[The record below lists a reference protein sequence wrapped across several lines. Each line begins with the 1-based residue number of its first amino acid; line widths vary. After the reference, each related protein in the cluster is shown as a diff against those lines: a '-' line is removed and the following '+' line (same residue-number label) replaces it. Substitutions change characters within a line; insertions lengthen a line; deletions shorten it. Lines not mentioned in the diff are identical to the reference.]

1 MRGFSGRY
9 LVLVWLSLALLAGQ
23 VFAAGPLVVG
33 ERHPEILAF
42 VFPAPEVPDHRVYL
56 GLGEDQ
62 GSLAL
67 ADMER
72 DFLLVEIVGVYCP
85 VCHNQAPDILR
96 LYQRVQRDAGLAGKV
111 GMVAVAVGAT
121 AMEIEHLHRTW
132 RFPFPILQDGDYV
145 LHKLIGEPDTP
156 YSFLLDRDGSV
167 LYTHLGR
174 ADTESLFNQLK
185 QLP

>member
-1 MRGFSGRY
+1 MSGFAGRH
-9 LVLVWLSLALLAGQ
+9 LVLVWLSLALLVGQ
-23 VFAAGPLVVG
+23 VFAAGPLGVG

-42 VFPAPEVPDHRVYL
+42 TFPAPEVPDHRTYL
-56 GLGEDQ
+56 NLEEDQ

-72 DFLLVEIVGVYCP
+72 DFFLIEIVGVYCP
-85 VCHNQAPDILR
+85 ICHTQAPDMVR
-96 LYQRVQRDAGLAGKV
+96 LYQRIRREPGLADKV
-111 GMVAVAVGAT
+111 AMVAVAAGAT
-121 AMEIEHLHRTW
+121 PMEVEHLHRTW
-132 RFPFPILQDGDYV
+132 RFPFPILQDGDYA

-156 YSFLLDRDGSV
+156 YTFILDRDGSV

-174 ADTESLFNQLK
+174 TDIDSLFNQLK

>member
-1 MRGFSGRY
+1 MRGFAGKY

-23 VFAAGPLVVG
+23 VSAAGPLGVG

-56 GLGEDQ
+56 ELGEDQ
-62 GSLAL
+62 ASVAL
-67 ADMER
+67 ADMEK
-72 DFLLVEIVGVYCP
+72 DFFLIEIVGVYCP

-96 LYQRVQRDAGLAGKV
+96 LYQRIQRDAELAGKLA
-111 GMVAVAVGAT
+111 MVAVAAGAT
-121 AMEIEHLHRTW
+121 PMEIEHLHRTW
-132 RFPFPILQDGDYV
+132 RFPFPIFQDGDYI

-156 YSFLLDRDGSV
+156 YTLLLDREGSI

-174 ADTESLFNQLK
+174 SDTSSLYNTLK